1 LISGKHKNYY
11 PIRLIHPNGLVDF
24 PWYTSLMVTI
34 ITGDQGSGKTT
45 WLLKQINS
53 LKKSGNCGGILTPAV
68 FKPSSSGKTD
78 SIPVKTGFD
87 ALDISTGKRWP
98 LGRTD
103 GSLEGPVFGPFQ
115 FSTAGFERAIDSVT
129 FALTRPDDFI
139 VLDEIGPLELHKHK
153 GFFRLLP
160 LLSNIPSTV
169 TFLLVIRKSLI
180 ETAVAAIFPKTAYR
194 VIEITHGNR
203 NSTNLP

>member
-1 LISGKHKNYY
+1 
-11 PIRLIHPNGLVDF
+11 
-24 PWYTSLMVTI
+24 MVTI

-87 ALDISTGKRWP
+87 ALDISTGTRWP

-103 GSLEGPVFGPFQ
+103 GSLDGPAFGPFQ
-115 FSTAGFERAIDSVT
+115 FSTSGFKRAIDSVT
-129 FALTRPDDFI
+129 SALTRPDDFI
-139 VLDEIGPLELHKHK
+139 VLDEIGPLELRKHR
-153 GFFRLLP
+153 GFFKLLP
-160 LLSNIPSTV
+160 LLSHIPDTI
-169 TFLLVIRKSLI
+169 TFLVVIRKSLI
-180 ETAVAAIFPKTAYR
+180 ETAAAEIFPETAYR
-194 VIEITHGNR
+194 VIEITQGNR
-203 NSTNLP
+203 NSTHLLSL